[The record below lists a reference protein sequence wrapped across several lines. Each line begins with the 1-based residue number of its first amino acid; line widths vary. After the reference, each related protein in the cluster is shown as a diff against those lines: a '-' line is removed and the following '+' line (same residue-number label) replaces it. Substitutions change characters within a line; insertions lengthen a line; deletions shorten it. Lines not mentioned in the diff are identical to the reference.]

1 MSMILN
7 NGHLGAN
14 IQFLRKRAGLS
25 QEKLV
30 AQMNLRGSNISRTGL
45 SKIER
50 GVGNIK
56 EDDLRLIKSILKVDY
71 RLFFEDE

>member
-1 MSMILN
+1 MAMILN
-7 NGHLGAN
+7 NGKLGAN
-14 IQFLRKRAGLS
+14 IQTLRKRAGYS

-30 AQMNLRGSNISRTGL
+30 AQMVLRGSTISRTGL

-50 GVGNIK
+50 GVGSIK
-56 EDDLRLIKSILKVDY
+56 EDDLRLMKSILDVDY